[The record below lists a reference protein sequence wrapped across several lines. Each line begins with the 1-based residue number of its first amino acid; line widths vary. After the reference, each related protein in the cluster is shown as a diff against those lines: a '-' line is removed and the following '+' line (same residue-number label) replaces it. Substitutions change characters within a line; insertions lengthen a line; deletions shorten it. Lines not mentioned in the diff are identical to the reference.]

1 MKISLIIFDLD
12 GTLVDTSRDIMHA
25 LNYAIRPFS
34 NKILT
39 VEETIGLIGEGVTR
53 LVEKAMDGSDLKMRD
68 QVIERFLLYYE
79 SHIADNSI
87 IYPGVKET
95 LTELRDYKMA
105 IISNKRENLSKKLLD
120 QVNLLQYFDLVV
132 GSDTTPDRKPSP
144 IPVIYAYKNLGF
156 KKEETVMV
164 GDSNYDIE
172 AGKGAGVKTIA
183 VTYGYNDR
191 IYLLNADYLI
201 DRFDDL
207 LPVIDRISYKLI

>member
-53 LVEKAMDGSDLKMRD
+53 LVEKVMDGSDLMMWD
-68 QVIERFLLYYE
+68 EVIERFLLYYE
-79 SHIADNSI
+79 LHIADQSI

-105 IISNKRENLSKKLLD
+105 VISNKRENLSKKLLD
-120 QVNLLQYFDLVV
+120 QVNLLHYFDLVV
-132 GSDTTPDRKPSP
+132 GSDTTPERKPSP
-144 IPVIYAYKNLGF
+144 VPVIYSYKNLGF
-156 KKEETVMV
+156 KKEETVIV

-183 VTYGYNDR
+183 VTYGYKDR

-201 DRFDDL
+201 DKFDDL